1 MQDFKHRVALVTGA
15 STGIGEAIAAEL
27 FRRGATVVM
36 TGRHAAPLAAAAR
49 ARSRG
54 PTGDDVADGRARCAV
69 GAAGH

>member
-36 TGRHAAPLAAAAR
+36 TGRHAAPLAAAA
-49 ARSRG
+49 ARSIR
-54 PTGDDVADGRARCAV
+54 ADG
-69 GAAGH
+69 